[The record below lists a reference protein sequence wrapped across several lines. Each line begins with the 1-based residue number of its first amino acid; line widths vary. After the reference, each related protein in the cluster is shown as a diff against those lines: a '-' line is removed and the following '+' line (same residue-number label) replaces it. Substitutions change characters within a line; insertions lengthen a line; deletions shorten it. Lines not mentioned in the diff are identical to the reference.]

1 MTHVIVVGAGVAGL
15 TAAHTLSEGARV
27 TLVDRLP
34 ACGGVLSFDEP
45 TVRELE
51 RKATRGGVDFA
62 LGTTATR
69 WTQSR
74 LLLAAPDA
82 IRWVGADHLVYAGG
96 SRPSTAAELRLTGVS
111 RLAGIFPAPVAAHLL
126 EAGVRIGSRPVVIG
140 SGDWADR
147 VIAELAHNR
156 IRPARVIPPG
166 EGLSA
171 EGAHDAEV
179 YADWTP
185 AIVAGNGRVDRLFI
199 ESRGARRR
207 LLCDAVVLAAG
218 LRPLRNV
225 DGAIGEDASTT
236 YIQHIAQ
243 HTTTEEVAMHAANA
257 SQAVIELLGRR

>member
-15 TAAHTLSEGARV
+15 TAAHTLSEGTQV

-34 ACGGVLSFDEP
+34 ACGGVLQFDHR
-45 TVRELE
+45 TIRELE

-69 WTQSR
+69 WTQNR
-74 LLLAAPDA
+74 LLLAAPHA
-82 IRWVGADHLVYAGG
+82 IRWVVADHLVYAGG
-96 SRPSTAAELRLTGVS
+96 SRPSTAAELRLTGLA
-111 RLAGIFPAPVAAHLL
+111 RLAGILPAPVAAHLL

-156 IRPARVIPPG
+156 IRPTRVIPPD
-166 EGLSA
+166 EAFSA
-171 EGAHDAEV
+171 DGARDAEI

-185 AIVAGNGRVDRLFI
+185 VTAAGSGRVDQLFI

-218 LRPLRNV
+218 LRPLRNI
-225 DGAIGEDASTT
+225 DGAIDEDASTT

-243 HTTTEEVAMHAANA
+243 HTTTEEVASHAANA
-257 SQAVIELLGRR
+257 SQAVIELLGSR